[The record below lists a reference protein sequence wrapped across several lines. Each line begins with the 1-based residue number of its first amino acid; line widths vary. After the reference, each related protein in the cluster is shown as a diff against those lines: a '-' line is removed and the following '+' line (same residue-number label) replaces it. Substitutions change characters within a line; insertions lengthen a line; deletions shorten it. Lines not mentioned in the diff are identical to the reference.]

1 MTAEPRLNHAE
12 RVYRLYLDRIRSGAL
27 GREDRLVDTVI
38 AADLGISRM
47 PVREALLR
55 LTAEG
60 YLEPSSRGFTLPGL
74 TPAQIAEVFELRHLL
89 EPRAVALCARS
100 MPETAMD
107 RLAQAIQLA
116 ETTFADQ
123 DVPRFFQASEAYR
136 NGWIAE
142 IPNTALRAAIQ
153 RYVAQVQLVRLAT
166 IGLEPARRAIVKNQR
181 ALLAAFRARDA
192 LAAHDIMRDFIVEG
206 ELSWRARA
214 QA

>member
-89 EPRAVALCARS
+89 EPRAVALCARA
-100 MPETAMD
+100 MPVVAMD
-107 RLAQAIQLA
+107 RLAEAIALA
-116 ETTFADQ
+116 ESTLAGG
-123 DVPRFFQASEAYR
+123 DVPRFFQASETYR

-142 IPNTALRAAIQ
+142 VPNTALRAAIQ

-166 IGLEPARRAIVKNQR
+166 IGDDAARRAIVKNQR

>member
-1 MTAEPRLNHAE
+1 MTAQPRLNHAE
-12 RVYRLYLDRIRSGAL
+12 RIYRLYLDRIRSGAL

-38 AADLGISRM
+38 AADLGVSRM

-89 EPRAVALCARS
+89 EPRAVALCARA
-100 MPETAMD
+100 MPEAAMD
-107 RLAQAIQLA
+107 RLGQAIDLA
-116 ETTFADQ
+116 ESTFADQ
-123 DVPRFFQASEAYR
+123 DVPRFFQASESYR

-142 IPNTALRAAIQ
+142 VPNTALRAAIQ

-166 IGLEPARRAIVKNQR
+166 IGDAAARLAIVKNQR

-214 QA
+214 QV

>member
-100 MPETAMD
+100 MPEAAMD

-116 ETTFADQ
+116 ETTLAAA

-136 NGWIAE
+136 NGWVE
-142 IPNTALRAAIQ
+142 TIPNTALRAAIQ

-166 IGLEPARRAIVKNQR
+166 IGDAAARRAILKNQR

-206 ELSWRARA
+206 ELSWRART